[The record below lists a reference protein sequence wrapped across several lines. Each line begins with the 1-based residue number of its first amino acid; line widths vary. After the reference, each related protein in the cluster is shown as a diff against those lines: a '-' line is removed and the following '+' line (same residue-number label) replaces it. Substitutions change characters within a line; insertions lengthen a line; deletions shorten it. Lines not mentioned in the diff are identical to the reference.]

1 VTERR
6 HADENH
12 AIDTP
17 PTDTTATITEPS
29 PTPGT
34 STGSRRH
41 HATDP
46 GDPVPATT
54 PTHTRTTDLGLLVL
68 RAGPGLLIAFH
79 GAQNLLGWFG
89 GLGMPA
95 DSHYFAS
102 MGYSPAV
109 LFATISGITEMAG
122 GLLLTL
128 GLLTPLATAAVMGD
142 MLNAVVAFH
151 IPHGFI
157 ATGGDFV
164 AIIGLAAI
172 GIACTG
178 PGTISLDHTRPLLPA
193 KLDTAAFSIA
203 LGLGVGAIVLII
215 RALT

>member
-1 VTERR
+1 MTTTR
-6 HADENH
+6 
-12 AIDTP
+12 TP
-17 PTDTTATITEPS
+17 AGTTT
-29 PTPGT
+29 
-34 STGSRRH
+34 
-41 HATDP
+41 
-46 GDPVPATT
+46 
-54 PTHTRTTDLGLLVL
+54 TTDLGLLVL

-102 MGYSPAV
+102 MGYTPGA
-109 LFATISGITEMAG
+109 LFATISGATEIIG

-128 GLLTPLATAAVMGD
+128 GLLTPLATAAVIGD

-157 ATGGDFV
+157 TTGGDFV

-178 PGTISLDHTRPLLPA
+178 PGALSLDNARPTLPA
-193 KLDTAAFSIA
+193 KLTTPAFSLA

-215 RALT
+215 RAAT